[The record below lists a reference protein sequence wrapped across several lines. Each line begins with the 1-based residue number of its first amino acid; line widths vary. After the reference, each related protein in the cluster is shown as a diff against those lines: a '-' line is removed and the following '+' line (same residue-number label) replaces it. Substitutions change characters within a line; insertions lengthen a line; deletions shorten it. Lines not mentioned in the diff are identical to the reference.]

1 MDKKNE
7 VEGIS
12 PSTPAPR
19 METAEQLPTED
30 GIAAVPDRIR
40 PSPRGMTKVEFF
52 DRQPTETLTPIQ
64 KSLVNR
70 TIYSKRA
77 DQFSLLLLF
86 GALVVLA
93 VVVLGVSLNS
103 KKYSLKKGTVRH
115 SEEAVVDFYQGN
127 SFYSQKVEEERAA
140 KALILHNKGTTKGAA
155 EGERSDQM
163 EVTIED
169 QMSSMDQKLVQM
181 RAKKLMGE
189 APRPANDMGPITGI
203 PTQVKPTKIEN
214 FNAPA
219 DLKRIIPQSL
229 QTNN

>member
-1 MDKKNE
+1 MDKKTPSIPPDTI
-7 VEGIS
+7 IS
-12 PSTPAPR
+12 PRIESADRLPSEEGNTSVPA
-19 METAEQLPTED
+19 
-30 GIAAVPDRIR
+30 RIM
-40 PSPRGMTKVEFF
+40 PVTQGKTKTEFF
-52 DRQPTETLTPIQ
+52 DHPPTETKFPVQ
-64 KSLVNR
+64 KFSANKA
-70 TIYSKRA
+70 IHSKRA

-140 KALILHNKGTTKGAA
+140 KALILHNKGTT
-155 EGERSDQM
+155 EENRSDQM

-189 APRPANDMGPITGI
+189 APRPPNDMGPITGI